1 MLIFETSVQEIG
13 AEAALFADDKM
24 LILFGDNAPEGLKE
38 YAYQIIIN
46 RAKEEITTEMI
57 LAIGKTD
64 FKITAVG
71 NLVTKNLNQ
80 LGHITMKFT
89 GETTAELPGTLY
101 LEGKEIPIITVGTK
115 ITIGQKMRII

>member
-57 LAIGKTD
+57 LASGKTD

-115 ITIGQKMRII
+115 ITIGQQMRTI

>member
-115 ITIGQKMRII
+115 ITIGQQMRTI

>member
-64 FKITAVG
+64 LKITAVG

>member
-64 FKITAVG
+64 LKITAVG

-89 GETTAELPGTLY
+89 GETTAALPGTLY

>member
-46 RAKEEITTEMI
+46 RAKE
-57 LAIGKTD
+57 
-64 FKITAVG
+64 
-71 NLVTKNLNQ
+71 
-80 LGHITMKFT
+80 
-89 GETTAELPGTLY
+89 
-101 LEGKEIPIITVGTK
+101 
-115 ITIGQKMRII
+115 

>member
-115 ITIGQKMRII
+115 ISIGQQMRTI